1 MSMIQERDRQEILK
15 YFEELVHPVKII
27 NFTQSFE
34 CQYCRETRQLL
45 EEVAQLSDKISI
57 DVYDF
62 MQNKDEAKKYHIEKI
77 PATIIMGEEDYGIRL
92 YGIPSGYEFTSILQ
106 DILMVSKRSSGLSE
120 DSREKL
126 AGIKEPV
133 HLQVFVTPTCPYCPQ
148 AVILAHQI
156 AIENDNIIAD
166 MVEATEFPQLAQRYQ
181 VMGVPKIVINDINS
195 IDGAV
200 PEEHFVDHVLLSLQ
214 KSQKS

>member
-1 MSMIQERDRQEILK
+1 MAMIQEKDRQEILN

-45 EEVAQLSDKISI
+45 EEVAELSDKINI
-57 DVYDF
+57 EVYDLL
-62 MQNKDEAKKYHIEKI
+62 KDKAEADKYNIVKI
-77 PATIIMGEEDYGIRL
+77 PATIIMGEKDYGIRL

-106 DILMVSKRSSGLSE
+106 DILMVSKSDSGLSA
-120 DSREKL
+120 SSKQKL
-126 AGIKEPV
+126 AAIKEPV

-148 AVILAHQI
+148 AVITAHQI
-156 AIENDNIIAD
+156 AFENDKVTAD

-181 VMGVPKIVINDINS
+181 VMGVPKTVINDTS
-195 IDGAV
+195 SVDGAV
-200 PEEHFVDHVLLSLQ
+200 PEEHFVDHILLSLQ
-214 KSQKS
+214 EGRKS

>member
-15 YFEELVHPVKII
+15 YFEELVHPVKIV
-27 NFTQSFE
+27 NFTQAFE

-45 EEVAQLSDKISI
+45 EEVAALSDKISI
-57 DVYDF
+57 EVYDL
-62 MQNKDEAKKYHIEKI
+62 MKDKDQAQKYRVEKI
-77 PATIIMGEEDYGIRL
+77 PATVIMGDKDYGIRL

-106 DILMVSKRSSGLSE
+106 DILMVSKRDSGLSAG
-120 DSREKL
+120 SKQKL
-126 AGIKEPV
+126 AAIQEPV

-148 AVILAHQI
+148 AVVTAHQI
-156 AIENDNIIAD
+156 AFESDKVTAD

-181 VMGVPKIVINDINS
+181 VMGVPKSVINETNFIN
-195 IDGAV
+195 GAV
-200 PEEHFVDHVLLSLQ
+200 PEEHFVDHVLLSLE